1 MAGTAELQH
10 PKEIGL
16 PVALTSGAR
25 EVTQGAPSLPVLF
38 ENLLLSSEPVLFI
51 MAGPTTTAFI

>member
-25 EVTQGAPSLPVLF
+25 EVTQERPV
-38 ENLLLSSEPVLFI
+38 
-51 MAGPTTTAFI
+51 TARSV